1 MGHATKGGGRELQR
15 KARKLVQLCKAK
27 KGKTQTEIGLKKA
40 KQASRKENMMTE
52 TRAEGYDL
60 AGISASRRG
69 SKGRPSWQ
77 LLKVKCESDTRERK
91 NLIKITASEIYM
103 LVTNVTG
110 KRQQR
115 ERERERGKERQGE
128 RER

>member
-1 MGHATKGGGRELQR
+1 MG
-15 KARKLVQLCKAK
+15 
-27 KGKTQTEIGLKKA
+27 
-40 KQASRKENMMTE
+40 
-52 TRAEGYDL
+52 EGE
-60 AGISASRRG
+60 GSRRG

-115 ERERERGKERQGE
+115 ERKRERNGQREREGE